1 MIRSSS
7 KEGGARIAAQAP
19 GGWPGHRHLA
29 AGAFFPPRGAARPG
43 RRDRLQSRE
52 SGGATPGS
60 RGPAPAAS
68 RPAAAGGPSSA
79 LHPPARLPPPS
90 SSLARSLPRAGSALT
105 PPHAAA
111 AAGRWRGTT
120 AARCWMKS
128 SRPSSSTISL
138 TRRYGPAGSAGRGP
152 RVQSRGAAAAA
163 AEAGAQRWAHR
174 GDRGVQAAEPPF
186 HVPCAALRYR
196 RSELQVAGACCS
208 IGGHSHPGGSGQGYL
223 ESTVPPPAK
232 LRGTAIPWVG
242 GIWPGSE
249 GPLRLALGAVGASSA
264 PSTCCRTFTCT
275 CGGGKGGGPQP
286 WSPLVLQHRVPQVLP
301 LVFPQPPTCSRS
313 AEFPVTC
320 RLGELR
326 GLRGTWTCGRR

>member
-1 MIRSSS
+1 MPALLR
-7 KEGGARIAAQAP
+7 R
-19 GGWPGHRHLA
+19 HRA
-29 AGAFFPPRGAARPG
+29 AGPGTATWLPARFSPAGGCETRSPRQTREQGKWGCDPRLTRP
-43 RRDRLQSRE
+43 RPRSQPACR
-52 SGGATPGS
+52 S
-60 RGPAPAAS
+60 RGPELRPPPARPAAS
-68 RPAAAGGPSSA
+68 S
-79 LHPPARLPPPS
+79 LL
-90 SSLARSLPRAGSALT
+90 LARSLP
-105 PPHAAA
+105 PPGGLGADS
-111 AAGRWRGTT
+111 
-120 AARCWMKS
+120 AARCSRGWKMAGNDCSALLDEELS
-128 SRPSSSTISL
+128 SFFLNYLSDTQVRASWERRPGT
-138 TRRYGPAGSAGRGP
+138 

-232 LRGTAIPWVG
+232 LRGTAIPWAG